1 MEGSSVAQVA
11 HHFKVPYTVLTVISD
26 EATDGAGFTFD
37 EVIDEIGNE
46 VGKILINYF
55 E

>member
-1 MEGSSVAQVA
+1 MAQVA

-55 E
+55 ESLS

>member
-11 HHFKVPYTVLTVISD
+11 HHFKVPYTVLRVISD

-37 EVIDEIGNE
+37 EIGDE

-55 E
+55 ESLS